1 MKTKLQIAIESLK
14 EIQEIGY
21 NSIGYAGCSCARKAE
36 IALHEI
42 ENAQENLTRDQQVE
56 DINNFKKDIIEHP
69 EYHAEFI
76 KEWAVKQMR
85 IIEDYM
91 EKN

>member
-21 NSIGYAGCSCARKAE
+21 NSGYAGYSCARKAE

-76 KEWAVKQMR
+76 KEWAVKQM
-85 IIEDYM
+85 IIIGDYM